1 MRNAKCIAG
10 RMLNGSVYTQP
21 YNKGT
26 LPVEKIILMSMTSH
40 SLETAIK
47 LEGHPDKPSSSIL

>member
-47 LEGHPDKPSSSIL
+47 LEGHPDKPSL